1 MPSLWQAASRARLV
15 QRAAR
20 LTAETPP
27 RWGRMTCPQMLAH
40 VNDALRMAT
49 GELSAAR
56 RAGPLRYFPLKQLFA
71 FWLPIPHGVPTSPE
85 LLARMDRAQFAAEA
99 SAFPGMLDR
108 FAARSA
114 DAVMP
119 EHPAFGFLG
128 RSGWGLLA
136 YRHVDHHLR
145 QFGA

>member
-1 MPSLWQAASRARLV
+1 MPSLWQSASRAHLA

-20 LTAETPP
+20 LTAEAPP
-27 RWGRMTCPQMLAH
+27 QWGRMTCPQMLAH

-49 GELSAAR
+49 GELVAAR

-71 FWLPIPHGVPTSPE
+71 YWLPIPKGVPTSPE
-85 LLARMDRAQFAAEA
+85 LLARIDRAQFAAEA
-99 SAFPGMLDR
+99 AEFPAMLER
-108 FAARSA
+108 FAARPP

-119 EHPAFGFLG
+119 EHPAFGSLG

-136 YRHVDHHLR
+136 FRHVDHHLR
-145 QFGA
+145 QFGV

>member
-1 MPSLWQAASRARLV
+1 VTTLLHSASRAHLV
-15 QRAAR
+15 RRAAR

-40 VNDALRMAT
+40 VNDALRMAI
-49 GELSAAR
+49 GELPTAR
-56 RAGPLRYFPLKQLFA
+56 RPGPLRYFPLKQLFA
-71 FWLPIPHGVPTSPE
+71 YWLPIPRGVPTSPE
-85 LLARMDRAQFAAEA
+85 LLARIDRAQFAAEA
-99 SAFPGMLDR
+99 AELPAMLER
-108 FAARSA
+108 FASRPA
-114 DAVMP
+114 DAAMP
-119 EHPAFGFLG
+119 EHPAFGSLG

>member
-1 MPSLWQAASRARLV
+1 MPSLWQSSTRARLT
-15 QRAAR
+15 RRTAR

-40 VNDALRMAT
+40 VNDALRMAA
-49 GELSAAR
+49 GELPTAPRAR
-56 RAGPLRYFPLKQLFA
+56 ALRYFPLKQLFA
-71 FWLPIPHGVPTSPE
+71 YWLPIPHGVPTSPE
-85 LLARMDRAQFAAEA
+85 LLARIDTAQFAAEA
-99 SAFPGMLDR
+99 AAFPAMLER
-108 FAARSA
+108 FAARPP

-119 EHPAFGFLG
+119 EHPAFGVLG
-128 RSGWGLLA
+128 RDGWGRQA